1 MSALEMLLPQ
11 GLLNLRLPGPRD
23 DLCRPNRPEL
33 SITHTPPSHVTLL
46 GPMPASLA
54 RFSKFQEQ
62 RRLSLLLRAS
72 EAAMALTEISAIA
85 PQLRRTKTAVNAR

>member
-1 MSALEMLLPQ
+1 
-11 GLLNLRLPGPRD
+11 
-23 DLCRPNRPEL
+23 
-33 SITHTPPSHVTLL
+33 
-46 GPMPASLA
+46 MPASLA